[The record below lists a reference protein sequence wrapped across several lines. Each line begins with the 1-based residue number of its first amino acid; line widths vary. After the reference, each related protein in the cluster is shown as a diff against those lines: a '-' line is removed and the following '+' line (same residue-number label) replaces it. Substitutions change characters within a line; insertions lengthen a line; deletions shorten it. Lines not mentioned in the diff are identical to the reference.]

1 LKAITE
7 TLARLQLLGRYLLLG
22 GLTLASW
29 WAAEHFGPPVEKGK
43 TLQPGKVDYY
53 SKNLRRTVMDE
64 SGKPKELLVADE
76 LVHYE
81 DDNRSELTKPVM
93 TLYQKEGPPWV
104 IHAETASL
112 PGDGQQIALNGDVLV
127 LRDAN
132 RDGRTM
138 RIETRNAR
146 VRPDDNYA
154 ETDEDIRVISPPD
167 YMTGTGATMKFGD
180 GIQYSVLANVRRKH
194 EVQNQ

>member
-7 TLARLQLLGRYLLLG
+7 ALTRLGPLARYLLLG
-22 GLTLASW
+22 LLALGSW
-29 WAAEHFGPPVEKGK
+29 WAAERFGLPIEKGK
-43 TLQPGKVDYY
+43 KLQPGKVDYY
-53 SKNLRRTVMDE
+53 SKGLQRTVMDE
-64 SGKPKELLVADE
+64 AGKPKEMLIADE

-81 DDNRSELTKPVM
+81 DENRSELTKPVM
-93 TLYQKEGPPWV
+93 TLYTKEGPPWV
-104 IHAETASL
+104 IHAETATL
-112 PGDGQQIALNGDVLV
+112 PGDGKQIFLNGEVLV

-167 YMTGTGATMKFGD
+167 YMTGTGAKLKFGD
-180 GIQYSVLANVRRKH
+180 GIEYTVLANVRRKH
-194 EVQNQ
+194 EIQK

>member
-1 LKAITE
+1 MKAITKA
-7 TLARLQLLGRYLLLG
+7 LARLGPLARYLLLG
-22 GLTLASW
+22 LFALASW
-29 WAAEHFGPPVEKGK
+29 WAAERFGPPVEKGK
-43 TLQPGKVDYY
+43 KLQPGKVDYY
-53 SKNLRRTVMDE
+53 SKTLQRTVMDE
-64 SGKPKELLVADE
+64 AGKPKEMLVADE

-81 DDNRSELTKPVM
+81 DENRSELTKPVM
-93 TLYQKEGPPWV
+93 TLYTKEGPPWV
-104 IHAETASL
+104 IHAETATL
-112 PGDGQQIALNGDVLV
+112 PGDGKQIFLNGEVLV

-167 YMTGTGATMKFGD
+167 YMTGTGAKLKFGD
-180 GIQYSVLANVRRKH
+180 GIEYSVLANVRRKH
-194 EVQNQ
+194 EVQQ

>member
-1 LKAITE
+1 MKAITE
-7 TLARLQLLGRYLLLG
+7 ALGRLAPLVRYLLLG
-22 GLTLASW
+22 LLALASW
-29 WAAEHFGPPVEKGK
+29 WAAERFGPPVEKGK
-43 TLQPGKVDYY
+43 KLQPGKVDYY
-53 SKNLRRTVMDE
+53 SKALQRTVMDE
-64 SGKPKELLVADE
+64 AGKPKEMLVADE

-81 DDNRSELTKPVM
+81 DENRSELTKPAM
-93 TLYQKEGPPWV
+93 TLYTKEGPPWV
-104 IHAETASL
+104 IHAETATL
-112 PGDGQQIALNGDVLV
+112 PGDGKQIFLNGEVLV

-167 YMTGTGATMKFGD
+167 YMTGTGAKFKFGD
-180 GIQYSVLANVRRKH
+180 GIEYSVLANVRRKH
-194 EVQNQ
+194 EVQK